1 MNILKK
7 MISELDENDRVW
19 DQVRN
24 QVHPP
29 VRNRI
34 SWVWDQI
41 NSSQLPRVQD
51 PWLVTE
57 FLKES
62 VTIG

>member
-62 VTIG
+62 ATIG